1 MGASKRELKTLVEAC
16 LYLQESAS
24 WVKGKYRHEVPN
36 SVWSA
41 WCKQLKYVKNKLDAL
56 DET

>member
-1 MGASKRELKTLVEAC
+1 VEPTRSELKSLVDAC

-24 WVKGKYRHEVPN
+24 WVKNKHRHEVPN

-41 WCKQLKYVKNKLDAL
+41 WCKQLKYVKKKLDN
-56 DET
+56 ET